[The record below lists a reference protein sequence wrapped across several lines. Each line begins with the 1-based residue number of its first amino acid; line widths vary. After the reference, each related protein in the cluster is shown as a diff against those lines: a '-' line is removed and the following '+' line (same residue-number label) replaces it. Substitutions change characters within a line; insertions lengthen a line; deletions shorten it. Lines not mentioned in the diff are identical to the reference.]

1 MSEGGEDRGKPEG
14 PGRRSGRG
22 DPTAGIPTIPPPPA
36 LSTAQ
41 MREVDR
47 VMIED
52 LDISLVQMME
62 NAGRNLALLALRRFR
77 PRRVTVLAG
86 PGGNGGGGLAAARHL
101 LNRGIDV
108 RVSLSRPTYAF
119 DPVPAHQARI
129 LSRLG
134 VDLDE
139 EPATADLV
147 IDTVVGYSIS
157 GDPRGR
163 AAELIAWANGAGT
176 PILSLDAPSGLD
188 LTTGRAGSPTIAAA
202 ATMTLA
208 LPKLG
213 LDERPDLV
221 GELYLGDISVP
232 PSVYRTFG
240 IEIGDLFGRESVVRI
255 EAR

>member
-1 MSEGGEDRGKPEG
+1 VNDGGGHRAAPGAPVPDGSEPA
-14 PGRRSGRG
+14 
-22 DPTAGIPTIPPPPA
+22 AGLPVISPPPA

-41 MREVDR
+41 MQEVDR

-52 LDISLVQMME
+52 LDISLIQMME
-62 NAGRNLALLALRRFR
+62 NAGRDLALLAVRRFR

-101 LNRGIDV
+101 LNRGADV
-108 RVSLSRPTYAF
+108 RVSLSRPTFAF

-134 VDLDE
+134 VALDG
-139 EPATADLV
+139 EPEAADLV
-147 IDTVVGYSIS
+147 IDAVIGYSIS

-163 AAELIAWANGAGT
+163 AAELITWANGTGT

-188 LTTGRAGSPTIAAA
+188 LTTGRAGSPTIEAT

-208 LPKLG
+208 LPKIG
-213 LDERPDLV
+213 LAERPDLV

-232 PSVYRTFG
+232 PSVYRAFG
-240 IEIGDLFGRESVVRI
+240 IEIGDLFGGEPVVRV